1 MRASMRPYCQVRLAV
16 PELLVMPV
24 RMRPL
29 VKLPLESRM
38 ARMTK
43 WPWPS

>member
-1 MRASMRPYCQVRLAV
+1 LAV

-38 ARMTK
+38 VRMTK
-43 WPWPS
+43 WPWPSWKTFWLELV